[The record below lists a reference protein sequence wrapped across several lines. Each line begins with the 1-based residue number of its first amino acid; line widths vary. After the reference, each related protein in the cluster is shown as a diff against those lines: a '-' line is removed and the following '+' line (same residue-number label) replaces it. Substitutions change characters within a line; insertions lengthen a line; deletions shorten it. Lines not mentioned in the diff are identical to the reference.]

1 MGRLQRFRNLEPA
14 MASAAPFRNLEKP
27 MNDRNVWRGME
38 GLSSPSETLV
48 SDASPL
54 ASGLSIRRAEAADF
68 KELADLANLAGG
80 DTLSFIAQGIYPMAD
95 TLAICRDMIADPTG
109 IFSFRNCF
117 VAELDGSVIGL
128 ANAFPAR
135 LIENELIGV
144 ELTEREKYLLAR
156 TELNDPR
163 SYLLN
168 NMAVNPA
175 YQRSGVGARLM
186 KAVVAEAR
194 EQNFSSITLHVWAD
208 NTKAT
213 AFYEKLGFIK
223 DGYAAIPWHPELPHV
238 GGSFLFRLPIRSDLS
253 EGAIEM
259 SQTVP

>member
-1 MGRLQRFRNLEPA
+1 
-14 MASAAPFRNLEKP
+14 
-27 MNDRNVWRGME
+27 MNDRNVWRGIE
-38 GLSSPSETLV
+38 GLSLPSEIPV
-48 SDASPL
+48 SDAGSL
-54 ASGLSIRRAEAADF
+54 VSGLSIRRAEARDL

-80 DTLSFIAQGIYPMAD
+80 DTLSFIAQGINPMAD
-95 TLAICRDMIADPTG
+95 TLAICRDMIADPAG

-117 VAELDGSVIGL
+117 VAESNGNVIGS

-156 TELNDPR
+156 TELNDPH

-168 NMAVNPA
+168 NIAVDPA

-186 KAVVAEAR
+186 QAVVAEAR

-213 AFYEKLGFIK
+213 AFYERLGFIK
-223 DGYAAIPWHPELPHV
+223 DGHAAIPWHPELPHV
-238 GGSFLFRLPIRSDLS
+238 GGSFLFRLPIRSGVS

-259 SQTVP
+259 SQTVS